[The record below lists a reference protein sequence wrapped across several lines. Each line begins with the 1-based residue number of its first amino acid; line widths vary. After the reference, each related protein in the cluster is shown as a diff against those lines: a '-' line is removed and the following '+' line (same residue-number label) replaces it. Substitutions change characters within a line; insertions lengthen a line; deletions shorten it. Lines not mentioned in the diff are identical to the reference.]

1 MYREIDYLASLLKEL
16 QALPNETEWVEFKS
30 NLSDVS
36 SIGEYIS
43 ALSNAAALCGK
54 TSAYLVWGVEDDTHE
69 LIGTDFKISTTRKG
83 GEDLEPWLARML
95 DPRINFEVHEFQYDN
110 LDFVILEIAK
120 ASNRPTKFSGAE
132 YIRVGSHKKPLKDYP
147 EKERALWKTFENVSF
162 EEEVAV
168 ANVDKAEVLSLL
180 DYTAYYELLG
190 QRSPTNLDVVIE
202 HFVAD
207 RFIQFMDNGRYMITN
222 LGGILFAKNLADFP
236 TLHRKAVRVIQYS
249 GKNKLST
256 VREQVGGKGYA
267 VGYEGLISFIDSMTP
282 TEEVIEK
289 GIRKSIKHFPE
300 IAIREV
306 VANALIHQ
314 DFRVGGTGPTIEI
327 YADRM
332 EIANPGKPLMSTE
345 RLLDS
350 PPQSRNERLASFMRR
365 IGICEERGSGI
376 DKTVFAAE
384 AEHLPAPTITVIS
397 EHTIVTL
404 FKFKTLK
411 EMERHEKQHACYMH
425 ASLQYVSKEYLT
437 NSSLKERFGATD
449 SSAISR
455 IIKDAVESGK
465 IKALDPDTAPRYMKY
480 IPYWA

>member
-1 MYREIDYLASLLKEL
+1 MYREIDYLISLLKEL

-30 NLSDVS
+30 NLSDVN

-43 ALSNAAALCGK
+43 ALSNAAVLCGK
-54 TSAYLVWGVEDDTHE
+54 TSAYLVWGVKDDIHE
-69 LIGTDFKISTTRKG
+69 FIGTDFKITTSRKG

-95 DPRINFEVHEFQYDN
+95 NPRINFQVYEFQYDN

-120 ASNRPTKFSGAE
+120 ASNEPTKFAGKE
-132 YIRVGSHKKPLKDYP
+132 YIRVGSHKKPLKEYP
-147 EKERALWKTFENVSF
+147 EKERALWRAFENISF
-162 EEEVAV
+162 EEEA
-168 ANVDKAEVLSLL
+168 AITNVEKSEVLSLL

-190 QRSPTNLDVVIE
+190 LRSPTNLDLVIE
-202 HFVAD
+202 N
-207 RFIQFMDNGRYMITN
+207 FIEDHLIQRMDNGRYIIAN
-222 LGGILFAKNLADFP
+222 LGGILFAKNLSQFP

-249 GKNKLST
+249 GKNKMNT

-282 TEEVIEK
+282 TEEIIEK

-300 IAIREV
+300 LAIREV

-327 YADRM
+327 YSDRM
-332 EIANPGKPLMSTE
+332 EITNPGKPLMSTE

-384 AEHLPAPTITVIS
+384 SEHLPAPTISVSS
-397 EHTIVTL
+397 EHTVVTL
-404 FKFKTLK
+404 YKFKILK
-411 EMERHEKQHACYMH
+411 EMERHEKLHACYMH
-425 ASLQYVSKEYLT
+425 ASLQYVSNEYLT
-437 NSSLKERFGATD
+437 NSSLKVRFDVTD
-449 SSAISR
+449 SPTISR
-455 IIKDAVESGK
+455 IIKDAVGSGK
-465 IKALDPDTAPRYMKY
+465 IKPLDPDTAPRYMKY

>member
-1 MYREIDYLASLLKEL
+1 MYREIDYLISLLKEL

-30 NLSDVS
+30 NLSEPN

-43 ALSNAAALCGK
+43 ALSNSAVLSGK
-54 TSAYLVWGVEDDTHE
+54 TSAYLVWGVKDDTHE
-69 LIGTDFKISTTRKG
+69 FIGTDFKVSTTRKG

-95 DPRINFEVHEFQYDN
+95 NPRVNFQVYEFQHDG
-110 LDFVILEIAK
+110 LGFVILEIAK
-120 ASNRPTKFSGAE
+120 ASNEPTKFSGME

-147 EKERALWKTFENVSF
+147 EKERVLWRAFENISF
-162 EEEVAV
+162 EEEAAI
-168 ANVDKAEVLSLL
+168 ANVEKSEILSLL

-190 QRSPTNLDVVIE
+190 LRSPNNLELVIE
-202 HFVAD
+202 NFIDDHFIK
-207 RFIQFMDNGRYMITN
+207 RMDNGRYIITN
-222 LGGILFAKNLADFP
+222 LGGILFAKNLSSFP

-249 GKNKLST
+249 GKNKLKT

-267 VGYEGLISFIDSMTP
+267 LGYEGLISFVDSMTP
-282 TEEVIEK
+282 TEEIIKK

-300 IAIREV
+300 LAIREV

-314 DFRVGGTGPTIEI
+314 DFRVSGTGPTIEI
-327 YADRM
+327 YSDRM
-332 EIANPGKPLMSTE
+332 EITNPGKPLMSTE

-384 AEHLPAPTITVIS
+384 SEHLPAPTIFVSS
-397 EHTIVTL
+397 EHTVVTL
-404 FKFKTLK
+404 YKFKTLK
-411 EMERHEKQHACYMH
+411 EMERHEKLHACYMH
-425 ASLQYVSKEYLT
+425 ASLQYVSKDYLT
-437 NSSLKERFGATD
+437 NSSLKERFGVTD
-449 SSAISR
+449 SPTVSR
-455 IIKDAVESGK
+455 IIKDAIANEK
-465 IKALDPDTAPRYMKY
+465 IKPLDPDTAPRYMKY